1 MTGVVAFIHTIFYQ
15 KGSYHFLDNLYS
27 CAVFCASQVC
37 ALAQILRVKN
47 LIFTLRHHFLSDI
60 VIMAAELNL
69 LLKINYFSCVC
80 QIGSHII
87 TLLFATTVFIKLRII
102 KIIIIRIKLALYNRK
117 CFAKTLEMY
126 DFPLS

>member
-1 MTGVVAFIHTIFYQ
+1 
-15 KGSYHFLDNLYS
+15 
-27 CAVFCASQVC
+27 
-37 ALAQILRVKN
+37 
-47 LIFTLRHHFLSDI
+47 
-60 VIMAAELNL
+60 MAAELNL
-69 LLKINYFSCVC
+69 LLKINYFRCVC